1 MVTVRHFER
10 SRLAGSKSFR
20 LRSAFRPT
28 YNMAANLLQRLDAEA
43 ARALLARSF
52 AQYQAD
58 TGVARLEQRLA
69 RERDRE
75 RDLAATV
82 AELPPLDEARV
93 DSPDAI
99 SDAVSRLRPGDLVV
113 DDDGLRLAVL
123 GVSWRKG
130 GRARVRLV
138 NESSREVRWRLEEL
152 EAAPHTIG
160 RIDLPFPMAPERID
174 YRQDVASRI
183 RRSGAGHSAR
193 SRRRRSV
200 EMIPGLRWNAPGT
213 RSAARTAC
221 SARPGLDRPPLRRSH
236 RRPPHPRPSRRL
248 DRHRIRPHPCGHLSR
263 GGSPRY
269 RSAHGRSLRRPHGAR
284 TRVGCFLLHLRTP
297 QPHAT
302 ARSVV
307 PFTDRHAAL
316 PQLEVLSQSI
326 NAAER
331 RGGVDETRS
340 PDPGFAPV
348 AHSWAAG
355 ESLGVLLGRNDEMTA
370 GDFVRNIK
378 QLTDLLG
385 QLAANATDPA
395 TAAAAR
401 HAGDA
406 IHRGVVALSG
416 SVQAP

>member
-1 MVTVRHFER
+1 MRSFHGHRSSASNRSRASPGSKASGCGRHFGPPTTWPPTCCSDSTPTPPGRCWPDR
-10 SRLAGSKSFR
+10 SRSISRHGCCPTRTTPCPRA
-20 LRSAFRPT
+20 RP
-28 YNMAANLLQRLDAEA
+28 R
-43 ARALLARSF
+43 ARP
-52 AQYQAD
+52 
-58 TGVARLEQRLA
+58 
-69 RERDRE
+69 
-75 RDLAATV
+75 AATV
-82 AELPPLDEARV
+82 AELPPLDEPRV

-99 SDAVSRLRPGDLVV
+99 SDAISRLRPGDLVV

-152 EAAPHTIG
+152 DAPRTRSAGSIC
-160 RIDLPFPMAPERID
+160 RSPWLPSGSTTDKMSPAGSVGPAPGTPHGPGVDER
-174 YRQDVASRI
+174 
-183 RRSGAGHSAR
+183 
-193 SRRRRSV
+193 V
-200 EMIPGLRWNAPGT
+200 EMIPDCAGT
-213 RSAARTAC
+213 HPERDHAARTTC

-236 RRPPHPRPSRRL
+236 RRSPHPRPSRRL

-316 PQLEVLSQSI
+316 PPTGSAVSVDQRGRTTW
-326 NAAER
+326 R
-331 RGGVDETRS
+331 RGRDSITR
-340 PDPGFAPV
+340 PGFAPV

-355 ESLGVLLGRNDEMTA
+355 SRSACCSV
-370 GDFVRNIK
+370 
-378 QLTDLLG
+378 
-385 QLAANATDPA
+385 AT
-395 TAAAAR
+395 TR
-401 HAGDA
+401 
-406 IHRGVVALSG
+406 
-416 SVQAP
+416 